1 MNSLRRV
8 WSSSNSALLRFR
20 YRNSSYYSS
29 TTTTTTTATRKF
41 KSKFSKPTEIPFQ
54 PKLANSVN
62 LIGSVN
68 KAVQFETSTDGNPF
82 ASTVISTLHHNPS
95 SLSIPV
101 VFQGDLAH
109 IANFHLKQ
117 NDVVH
122 VVGQISADP
131 KHSKPQY
138 QFQVM
143 VQSLS
148 FVQDY
153 PLVKKASL
161 TSKQTFDSSSERE
174 DEEIKSSEKDIHSK
188 QTEEH
193 DKRKS
198 WKDVLNKPSRWQVF
212 HSTKESPKGAA
223 LESKTDG
230 QLQPELKQTITTAKK
245 YPDSLSNSWDY
256 LLNDP
261 KQWLDFRG
269 SKRSGLVNPRYP
281 DFKRKDGSVPIWI
294 DKAPKWVLSK
304 LEELEFDVPAV
315 KSKQAKDSKRDE
327 SWNDLVQNP
336 AKWWDN
342 RLEKRNARYPDFRH
356 KDTGVGLWL
365 KGSPSW
371 VLPKLPPL
379 KPKQESAQTS

>member
-8 WSSSNSALLRFR
+8 WCSSNSALLRLR

-29 TTTTTTTATRKF
+29 TTTTTRKS

-68 KAVQFETSTDGNPF
+68 TPVQFETSPDGNPF
-82 ASTVISTLHHNPS
+82 AATIISSLDHNPS
-95 SLSIPV
+95 SLLIPV
-101 VFQGDLAH
+101 IFQGDLAH
-109 IANFHLKQ
+109 TANFHLKQ

-122 VVGQISADP
+122 VVGQISTDP

-143 VQSLS
+143 AQSLN

-161 TSKQTFDSSSERE
+161 TSKQKCDSSSERE
-174 DEEIKSSEKDIHSK
+174 DEEIKSSEKDIHSE

-198 WKDVLNKPSRWQVF
+198 WKDVLNKPSRWQE
-212 HSTKESPKGAA
+212 TPKGAA
-223 LESKTDG
+223 VESNVG
-230 QLQPELKQTITTAKK
+230 GELQPELKHTITTAKN
-245 YPDSLSNSWDY
+245 YPDSLSNSWGY

-261 KQWLDFRG
+261 KQWLDFRD
-269 SKRSGLVNPRYP
+269 SKRSGLVSPRYP

-315 KSKQAKDSKRDE
+315 KSKQAKDSKGDE
-327 SWNDLVQNP
+327 SWNDLLQNP

-342 RLEKRNARYPDFRH
+342 RLDKRNARGPDFKH

-365 KGSPSW
+365 NDSPSW

>member
-8 WSSSNSALLRFR
+8 WCSSNSALLRLR

-29 TTTTTTTATRKF
+29 TTTTTRKS

-68 KAVQFETSTDGNPF
+68 TPVQFETSPDGNPF
-82 ASTVISTLHHNPS
+82 AATIISSLDHNPS
-95 SLSIPV
+95 SLLIPV
-101 VFQGDLAH
+101 IFQGDLAH
-109 IANFHLKQ
+109 TANFHLKQ

-122 VVGQISADP
+122 VVGQISTDP

-143 VQSLS
+143 AQSLN

-161 TSKQTFDSSSERE
+161 TSKQKCDSSSERE
-174 DEEIKSSEKDIHSK
+174 DEEIKSSEKDIHSE

-198 WKDVLNKPSRWQVF
+198 WKDVLNKPSRWQVV
-212 HSTKESPKGAA
+212 HSTKETPKGAA
-223 LESKTDG
+223 VESNVG
-230 QLQPELKQTITTAKK
+230 GELQPELKHTITTAKN
-245 YPDSLSNSWDY
+245 YPDSLSNSWGY

-261 KQWLDFRG
+261 KQWLDFRD
-269 SKRSGLVNPRYP
+269 SKRSGLVSPRYP

-315 KSKQAKDSKRDE
+315 KSKQAKDSKGDE
-327 SWNDLVQNP
+327 SWNDLLQNP

-342 RLEKRNARYPDFRH
+342 RLDKRNARGPDFKH

-365 KGSPSW
+365 NDSPSW